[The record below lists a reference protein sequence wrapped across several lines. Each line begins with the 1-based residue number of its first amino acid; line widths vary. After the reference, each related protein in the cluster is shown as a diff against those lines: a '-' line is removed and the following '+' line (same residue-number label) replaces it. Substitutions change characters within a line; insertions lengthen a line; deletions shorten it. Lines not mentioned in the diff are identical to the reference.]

1 MYIKLQLI
9 AALSFFCFVAI
20 AQNTAKISG
29 QIRDRQGAMVLV
41 SVQLK
46 ELAQSTPTDKDGK
59 FAFSNIKA
67 GDYTLLISYIGYQPL
82 QQKVSL
88 KTGEVLNLTLLLE
101 ESTTEMQ
108 MVTVT
113 GKTKTQ
119 ELRESGFAVNAIET
133 KQFANTNT
141 NLSQVLNK
149 STGVKVREKGGVGGD
164 FEFSVNGL
172 SGKQIKFFIDG
183 IPLEIL
189 GTAMSFNNIPV
200 NLAES
205 IEVYKGVVPVS
216 LGSDALGGAV
226 NIITNRS
233 TKNYVDFSSSYGSFN
248 TNKNALSTQL
258 VDKKTGLTFRLNG
271 FTNYSDNNY
280 KMLGVRGIT
289 GNNIVGNKIT
299 IDETSEFITLDAKRF
314 HNRYKSA
321 FGQAEVGVS
330 NKPYADA
337 LFANFSYTGFDQQ
350 LQTGTDQRNVYG
362 MATRHGHSINTG
374 IRYSKD
380 NLFVEGLN
388 ANTYWGYSKDISI
401 VTDTARRKYYWNNI
415 YAYNE
420 SAEISSLFSINH
432 LIRPHIIGRTN
443 ISYKINNEHSLNLNY
458 VFDRVENNTFNELI
472 ASKDDNPG
480 AVRKNI
486 VGLAY
491 QQDLFSDK
499 LSNVL
504 FSKYYGLGLKLNKYS
519 SETAVYDNISSSDNY
534 LGYGLSSRYYLVKDL
549 GLKFSFEK
557 AYRLQ
562 EAAEM
567 FGDGVNTVAN
577 LDLKP
582 EHSYNLNF
590 GTFYSKILNQNHQ
603 LFIEASGFVRYAK
616 DFIYA
621 KVYQSNTPRTI
632 YENLDKINISGAEGE
647 VRYNYKDLLNATINA
662 SYQKSISFSS
672 ANTSSN
678 ENTYNK
684 KLPNQ
689 PWFFGNADVGIGKND
704 LIGKDSRIQF
714 NWGINYIHWY
724 YRTWE
729 GLGAIIDEIPTQTI
743 HNASLTYSF
752 QKSKYNISLECNN
765 LTNQLAY
772 DNFKLQKEGRAYYV
786 KLRYFISK
794 N

>member
-1 MYIKLQLI
+1 M
-9 AALSFFCFVAI
+9 LSFFSLI
-20 AQNTAKISG
+20 TTAQNFSKISG
-29 QIRDRQGAMVLV
+29 QVKDQQGSMVQV

-46 ELAQSTPTDKDGK
+46 ELAKSTQTDKDGK
-59 FAFSNIKA
+59 FVFENLKA
-67 GDYTLLISYIGYQPL
+67 GNYTLIVSYIGYQTL
-82 QQKVSL
+82 QKKVSVQ
-88 KTGEVLNLTLLLE
+88 TGEVLNLTLMLE
-101 ESTTEMQ
+101 ESSTQMQ
-108 MVTVT
+108 MVTVI

-119 ELRESGFAVNAIET
+119 ELRESGFAVNTIET

-141 NLSQVLNK
+141 NLSQLLNK
-149 STGVKVREKGGVGGD
+149 STGVKVREKGGVGSD
-164 FEFSVNGL
+164 FEFSINGL

-226 NIITNRS
+226 NIITNRN
-233 TKNYVDFSSSYGSFN
+233 TKNYVDFSTTYGSFN
-248 TNKNALSTQL
+248 TNKNALSTQF
-258 VDKKTGLTFRLNG
+258 VDKKNGLTLRLNG

-280 KMLGVRGIT
+280 KMIGVRGIT
-289 GNNIVGNKIT
+289 GDNIVGNKIT
-299 IDETSEFITLDAKRF
+299 IDGTSEFITLDAERF

-330 NKPYADA
+330 NKSYADA

-362 MATRHGHSINTG
+362 MATRHGHSLNAG
-374 IRYSKD
+374 LRYSKR
-380 NLFVEGLN
+380 NLFVKGLD

-415 YAYNE
+415 YAYSDSPE
-420 SAEISSLFSINH
+420 MGSFFTINN
-432 LIRPHIIGRTN
+432 LTRPHIIGRTN
-443 ISYKINNEHSLNLNY
+443 VSYKINNEHSFNLNY
-458 VFDRVENNTFNELI
+458 VLDGVENNTFNELVTT
-472 ASKDDNPG
+472 SDDNPG
-480 AVRKNI
+480 LVRKNI

-491 QQDLFSDK
+491 QQDLFSNK
-499 LSNVL
+499 WSNV
-504 FSKYYGLGLKLNKYS
+504 FFTKYYGLGLKLNKYS
-519 SETAVYDNISSSDNY
+519 SATAVYENISSSDNS
-534 LGYGLSSRYYLVKDL
+534 LGYGLSSRYYVIKDF
-549 GLKFSFEK
+549 GVKFSFEK

-562 EAAEM
+562 EASEM
-567 FGDGVNTVAN
+567 FGDGVNTIAN

-582 EHSYNLNF
+582 EHSYNLNL
-590 GTFYSKILNQNHQ
+590 GTFYSKTLNHNHQ
-603 LFIEASGFVRYAK
+603 LFIEANGFLRYAK

-632 YENLDKINISGAEGE
+632 YENLDKINISGAEAE
-647 VRYNYKDLLNATINA
+647 IRYNYKNLLSATVNA

-672 ANTSSN
+672 ANSTSN

-684 KLPNQ
+684 RLPNQ
-689 PWFFGNADVGIGKND
+689 PWFFGNADLGIGKND
-704 LIGKDSRIQF
+704 LIGKDTRIQF
-714 NWGINYIHWY
+714 NWSTNFIHWY

-729 GLGAIIDEIPTQTI
+729 GLGAVIDDIPSQTI
-743 HNASLTYSF
+743 HNASLTSSF

-772 DNFKLQKEGRAYYV
+772 DNFKLQKEGRAFYV